1 MPCPSLTLQNIIEAI
16 AAWQLGE
23 RRTRFVAKA
32 EADHGR
38 PLDEVGDGEPS
49 SASPAAPPSDAAAVV
64 KLGIDAG
71 RQIRRRW
78 YALMAEAVLVLL
90 GASATLV
97 GSSYLTYRLL
107 R

>member
-1 MPCPSLTLQNIIEAI
+1 MAVRLTRSA
-16 AAWQLGE
+16 
-23 RRTRFVAKA
+23 T
-32 EADHGR
+32 
-38 PLDEVGDGEPS
+38 
-49 SASPAAPPSDAAAVV
+49 ASPAVRCAPTTPSDAAAVV

-78 YALMAEAVLVLL
+78 YALMAEAVLVLV
-90 GASATLV
+90 GASTMLV

>member
-1 MPCPSLTLQNIIEAI
+1 MAVLS
-16 AAWQLGE
+16 
-23 RRTRFVAKA
+23 TRSAT
-32 EADHGR
+32 
-38 PLDEVGDGEPS
+38 
-49 SASPAAPPSDAAAVV
+49 ASPAVRRPLPTPTDAAAVV